1 MNTIASTD
9 LLLHNIP
16 VDVQK
21 RATAAATREG
31 LTLSDLIRR
40 LLNQF
45 LRDEQKHFYP
55 NGIPVEEMEVSPS
68 QPAKTFRDKSVDE
81 LTVEVDELLL
91 SCRILGRG
99 IEEAFFKTVLNLL
112 RLDGYRKVKAAYLPT
127 AKNGQTAD
135 FFDRMGMTCVDQGS
149 DGTKCYQME
158 LNDIFE
164 IKNYYNI
171 RVL

>member
-81 LTVEVDELLL
+81 LTVEDWGEPPPPRPSWESL
-91 SCRILGRG
+91 
-99 IEEAFFKTVLNLL
+99 AQ
-112 RLDGYRKVKAAYLPT
+112 YLP
-127 AKNGQTAD
+127 AD
-135 FFDRMGMTCVDQGS
+135 PDFLKERPELFDFERVD
-149 DGTKCYQME
+149 K
-158 LNDIFE
+158 LFE
-164 IKNYYNI
+164 GWEG
-171 RVL
+171 

>member
-81 LTVEVDELLL
+81 LTVEDCEEMLR
-91 SCRILGRG
+91 SMHRG
-99 IEEAFFKTVLNLL
+99 EPPPPRPSWESLAQ
-112 RLDGYRKVKAAYLPT
+112 YLP
-127 AKNGQTAD
+127 AD
-135 FFDRMGMTCVDQGS
+135 PDFLKERPELFDFERVD
-149 DGTKCYQME
+149 K
-158 LNDIFE
+158 LFE
-164 IKNYYNI
+164 GWEG
-171 RVL
+171 